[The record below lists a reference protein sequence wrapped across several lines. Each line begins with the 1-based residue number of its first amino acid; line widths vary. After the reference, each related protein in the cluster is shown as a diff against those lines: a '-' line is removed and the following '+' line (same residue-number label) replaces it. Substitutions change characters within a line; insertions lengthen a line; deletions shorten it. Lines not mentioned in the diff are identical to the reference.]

1 MKHERRRPRS
11 HDSPPLSSV
20 VVAGK
25 DPGFL
30 DSSGSIEVGGSVA
43 RVTNLSFVTP
53 TTSEVGGRKSNQWFG
68 KSNKLLMTR
77 GTDKSSVQ
85 SVEVF

>member
-1 MKHERRRPRS
+1 MKHERRQPRS

-25 DPGFL
+25 DPSFL
-30 DSSGSIEVGGSVA
+30 DSSGSIEVGVGVRCKGNICYSNNF
-43 RVTNLSFVTP
+43 RK
-53 TTSEVGGRKSNQWFG
+53 VGGRKSNQWFG
-68 KSNKLLMTR
+68 KSNKLLMSR
-77 GTDKSSVQ
+77 GTDESSVQ

>member
-30 DSSGSIEVGGSVA
+30 DSSGSIEVG
-43 RVTNLSFVTP
+43 
-53 TTSEVGGRKSNQWFG
+53 VGGPLQGSLTFHLLLQQLPKLEGEKATNGLG
-68 KSNKLLMTR
+68 KVINC
-77 GTDKSSVQ
+77 
-85 SVEVF
+85 